1 MRYCFRGVFKKCF
14 VFYFVMLLGDFMRK
28 SEYLERLY
36 RIFPWVKDPFTTEG
50 LKRYEKTISE
60 FRVVVTHAWLK
71 KLMSKKKELRLI
83 DLCSGVGIGVLR

>member
-1 MRYCFRGVFKKCF
+1 
-14 VFYFVMLLGDFMRK
+14 MLLGDFMRK